1 MSQFKHLYAGLALL
15 LAACS
20 TGSHSGNSG
29 AGLGSGS
36 ISWTYY
42 DTSYTPIQDV
52 SIAGGS
58 GQLLTQ
64 IMGNPFNVDQEQFD
78 NAVTDAMYGAHFGPP
93 THFTA
98 APAGDFKRIFYVR
111 LGFGG
116 PNPLSI
122 NTICTIPPAPPER
135 NPTANGSVSLSAAF
149 CQEGRVVT
157 YLEASGSGYTG
168 PNDPR
173 FAEFIKNVTFGLFP
187 PKNPTNPNFRDGQ
200 SGHRHRI
207 HVMLGGQRPSRVI

>member
-1 MSQFKHLYAGLALL
+1 MLRPVLIGLALL
-15 LAACS
+15 LAACTS
-20 TGSHSGNSG
+20 SSPGSVSS
-29 AGLGSGS
+29 LGSGTVH
-36 ISWTYY
+36 WTYY
-42 DTSYTPIQDV
+42 DSSYTPIRDI
-52 SIAGGS
+52 SDAGGS

-78 NAVTDAMYGAHFGPP
+78 NAVTDAMYGAHFGQP

-149 CQEGRVVT
+149 CEEGRVVT

-173 FAEFIKNVTFGLFP
+173 FTEFIKNVTFGLFP

-207 HVMLGGQRPSRVI
+207 HVMLGAQRPNRVI